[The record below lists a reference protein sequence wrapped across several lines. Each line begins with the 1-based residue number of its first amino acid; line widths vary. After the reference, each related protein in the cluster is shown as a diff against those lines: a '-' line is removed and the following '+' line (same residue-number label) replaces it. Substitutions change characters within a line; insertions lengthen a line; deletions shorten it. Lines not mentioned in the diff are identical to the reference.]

1 MRKAVIFDIDDLLID
16 TTVRKIV
23 YDNDKL
29 KLKLHIV
36 KKDYENGEYFIYDGL
51 LPFAVDITTA
61 FKNAG
66 YVLVYITGRRK
77 SMLDATYEQFNLLG
91 IPYERRLIFHKDT
104 KEQNTTNYKGFIYDR
119 LKRKG
124 LDVQYFF
131 DDAVENCEMAETKGI
146 PHIYLSLNDFLSDF
160 YTDSIET
167 DVVV

>member
-29 KLKLHIV
+29 KLKMHIV
-36 KKDYENGEYFIYDGL
+36 KKDYENGGYFIYDGL
-51 LPFAVDITTA
+51 LPFAVEVTTA

-66 YVLVYITGRRK
+66 YVLVYITGRRA
-77 SMLDATYEQFNLLG
+77 SMLDATYEQFDLLG
-91 IPYERRLIFHKDT
+91 IPYDKRLVFHKDT
-104 KEQNTTNYKGFIYDR
+104 KEQNTTNYKRFIYDR
-119 LKRKG
+119 LKRNG

-131 DDAVENCEMAETKGI
+131 DDTVENCEMAESKGI
-146 PHIYLSLNDFLSDF
+146 HHIYLSLNNFLSDL
-160 YTDSIET
+160 YTGSIET